1 MIAIPLVL
9 LLVVAPLLASHYG
22 VDTRP
27 DFTRHAD
34 R

>member
-9 LLVVAPLLASHYG
+9 LFVVAPLLASHYG